1 MGEYKE
7 INTVYSPGA
16 DFSRKESRFLSLKL
30 FCINNQKPIFTG
42 FLKIIGAENSNPHI
56 RISNL

>member
-7 INTVYSPGA
+7 KNTVCSPGA

-30 FCINNQKPIFTG
+30 FCIKMILSKTDFDRMV
-42 FLKIIGAENSNPHI
+42 KDY
-56 RISNL
+56 